1 MGVNLK
7 ESAMEHV
14 KIIDAILERD
24 EEEATRLLQK
34 HLEGARDDLLSF
46 LKSDAFDLNKLI

>member
-1 MGVNLK
+1 
-7 ESAMEHV
+7 MEHV